1 MRKIWKSRERSTVNC
16 GQQEMKMTQCNE
28 RKGEREGEVMDLDP
42 KHTNQVCALICNTVS
57 LLYLTSDVIMKYSC
71 RSDYRDNRCFVSVNS
86 PNNNV
91 VLDLSAHQQYIFL
104 FIFCSAGGLGHFFLM
119 PQTVHFKVN
128 LITPDLFFSFSSFVL
143 VCLLILV
150 VAVYWE

>member
-1 MRKIWKSRERSTVNC
+1 
-16 GQQEMKMTQCNE
+16 MTQCNE
-28 RKGEREGEVMDLDP
+28 RKGEST

-104 FIFCSAGGLGHFFLM
+104 FIFSSAGGI
-119 PQTVHFKVN
+119 QVHFKVN
-128 LITPDLFFSFSSFVL
+128 LITPDLFFSPFAHL
-143 VCLLILV
+143 KNLLILV